1 VDTLELRADCGR
13 CAGLCCVAPA
23 FAKSADFAI
32 DKPAGRACPNL
43 AEDFR
48 CGIHERLTESG
59 FRGCVVFDC
68 FGAGQQV
75 TQVTFGGRDWRGA
88 PEIAGRMFALLPIMR
103 QIHELAWYVSRALEL
118 PAARRLRPRLRAAL
132 EETTA
137 LAGGTPGELLALDLP
152 AYRDK
157 VNPLLREASD
167 LARAGVGG
175 RRVDHGG
182 ANLIGRRMRGAA
194 LRGASLRGAVLI
206 GADLRGADLRTA
218 DFTGADLRG
227 ADLRGADLTGALFLT
242 ESQVTAAVTDETTR
256 R

>member
-1 VDTLELRADCGR
+1 MVTLELRADCGR

-32 DKPAGRACPNL
+32 DKPAGRPCPNL

-48 CGIHERLTESG
+48 CGIHERLPEKG

-88 PEIAGRMFALLPIMR
+88 PGAAGQMFAVLPIMR
-103 QIHELAWYVSRALEL
+103 QLHEILWYVSQALEL
-118 PAARRLRPRLRAAL
+118 PAARRLRPRLQAAQQ
-132 EETTA
+132 EATA
-137 LAGGTPGELLALDLP
+137 LAGGTPDELLALDV
-152 AYRDK
+152 AEFRGK
-157 VNPLLREASD
+157 VNPLLVKASE
-167 LARAGVGG
+167 LARAGS
-175 RRVDHGG
+175 RRADHRG
-182 ANLIGRRMRGAA
+182 ANLMGRRMRGAD

-242 ESQVTAAVTDETTR
+242 DSQVTAAVTDGTTKR
-256 R
+256 